1 MLTTWKQSRTS
12 LEYPPTTSDHG
23 GGESSR
29 KKKQS
34 RRSQSDEEAAT
45 SHAAPDAAFGA
56 HFVHLLART
65 SIFHQD
71 RADSTVGGKQHK
83 RRKFNND
90 SRSAITDTE
99 PILCITSP
107 HRVMFMD
114 RGGESGTSSPGGNLI
129 ESKSRNYVARPGA
142 SSRFSL
148 RGGTVGQQ
156 KTDGATDGTFA
167 GIYPPGAQYDPAANL
182 VYAIRNGGA
191 DVAIWTAAPSST
203 LPGPDDD
210 VVDGEGIGDVTNGK
224 QLHGKKHKPQQQ
236 RVIGTSADSLVS
248 VRLRIPDGKNAA
260 TLTPFSIPTSSTKGM
275 APPAAVGA
283 AGCCEDGSIW
293 VAIRFHSNENCGTF
307 QILIVE
313 KLSIDQNEA
322 NGARSGMKSTKRRK
336 AAADVNDER
345 EKNGWRILDSCA
357 AGTMDNSSV
366 LLTIQSVILS
376 RDKAEVAFRSHQVRI
391 NNKDSDEQHA
401 SVHIERFA
409 KQDILQLETSESDV
423 AIKLYADSLLI
434 VHKKKNGRWLFTS
447 VNLSGSDG
455 ELIDST
461 RTFPLPL
468 DQMKCATVFSF
479 GRVGEDIIAVLIK
492 CRGNCPEAF
501 FMSLRVI
508 DFRRKAELSSVSWV
522 EGDVSMIDDTSSI
535 KDSRMTKMLHDK
547 PCRAMIT
554 NELDGSIALL
564 TSSKGGSL
572 VIVSSKV
579 QVSSSTL
586 QSAPMAS
593 TFVSLASA
601 LRLVATTLS
610 PPVEERALT
619 LMAGLN
625 SNLSKA
631 ISSGADVIPY
641 QNVVYDATDIFVASK
656 LLVSSA
662 KQLIEHAKSSARNR
676 LLTNGNSKKV
686 SNASDEANAHSISW
700 KQVYQD
706 CCTLITK
713 IKGEKHNHSKRMVN
727 GIKRSVSTVK
737 TLPVTTYEMPKG
749 FVEMAFK
756 ETAAVLLSLNRATAP
771 ANNQDEFL
779 GVSQEAACVLVDVLQ
794 TNHISARADYGLR
807 SLHREH
813 VFLSILR
820 ACPSVSLTDVG
831 SKTVG
836 KLHVLDAM
844 LKHVLDVPES
854 ALVSILRLLIRNVS
868 VDDVVSYYVN
878 APETSKRGIVL
889 SNRYKAMS
897 DTQEDERNHIGTKL
911 LSEAVL
917 DFTSKVVT
925 YSSCNHSF
933 LTKAMRDS
941 INTSGEVETLLLT
954 LSKLLRV
961 GGAHELH
968 EEVNDSSKQVNLS
981 LGAIQWITAL
991 TDAHMGTILTITNNG
1006 GLVIDRVQRA
1016 VRSAMAQSEFASEL
1030 RKILDLVTTGGDSTS
1045 FEAKYVDQ
1053 NLSPTDTAIMPYT
1066 VERLAF

>member
-1 MLTTWKQSRTS
+1 
-12 LEYPPTTSDHG
+12 
-23 GGESSR
+23 
-29 KKKQS
+29 
-34 RRSQSDEEAAT
+34 
-45 SHAAPDAAFGA
+45 
-56 HFVHLLART
+56 
-65 SIFHQD
+65 
-71 RADSTVGGKQHK
+71 
-83 RRKFNND
+83 
-90 SRSAITDTE
+90 
-99 PILCITSP
+99 
-107 HRVMFMD
+107 MD

-129 ESKSRNYVARPGA
+129 ESKTRNYVARPGT

-148 RGGTVGQQ
+148 RGGAVGRQ
-156 KTDGATDGTFA
+156 KTAGATDGTFA
-167 GIYPPGAQYDPAANL
+167 GVYPPGAQYDTAADL
-182 VYAIRNGGA
+182 IYAIRNGGA

-203 LPGPDDD
+203 LPGPDDYA
-210 VVDGEGIGDVTNGK
+210 VDGEGIGDVTNGK
-224 QLHGKKHKPQQQ
+224 QLHAKKRKPHQQ
-236 RVIGTSADSLVS
+236 RDTVTSADALVS
-248 VRLRIPDGKNAA
+248 VRLRIPGGKNAA
-260 TLTPFSIPTSSTKGM
+260 TLTPFTIPTSSSKGM

-293 VAIRFHSNENCGTF
+293 VAIRFRSNENWGTF

-313 KLSIDQNEA
+313 RSSNDEMEA
-322 NGARSGMKSTKRRK
+322 NGARSDMKSTKRRK
-336 AAADVNDER
+336 AAADVNDEH

-357 AGTMDNSSV
+357 TGTMDNASV
-366 LLTIQSVILS
+366 LLTIQSMMLS
-376 RDKAEVAFRSHQVRI
+376 RDKAEVSFRTHQVRI
-391 NNKDSDEQHA
+391 NNNDNEEQHA

-409 KQDILQLETSESDV
+409 KQNILQLETSESDV

-434 VHKKKNGRWLFTS
+434 VHRKKNGRWMFTS

-455 ELIDST
+455 ALIDST

-468 DQMKCATVFSF
+468 DQMECATVFSF
-479 GRVGEDIIAVLIK
+479 GRVGKDIIAILIK

-501 FMSLRVI
+501 LMSLRVI

-579 QVSSSTL
+579 QLSSSTP

-601 LRLVATTLS
+601 LRLVATSLS
-610 PPVEERALT
+610 PPGEARALT

-625 SNLSKA
+625 SNLSK
-631 ISSGADVIPY
+631 ISSGADVFPN
-641 QNVVYDATDIFVASK
+641 QNVVYDATDIFVASE

-662 KQLIEHAKSSARNR
+662 KQLIKHAESSARNR

-686 SNASDEANAHSISW
+686 SNASDETNAHSISW

-706 CCTLITK
+706 SCTLITK

-727 GIKRSVSTVK
+727 GIKRGVSTVK
-737 TLPVTTYEMPKG
+737 TLPVTTYDIPKG

-756 ETAAVLLSLNRATAP
+756 ETAAVLLSLHGATAP
-771 ANNQDEFL
+771 ANNQSEFR

-820 ACPSVSLTDVG
+820 ACPSVSLTDAG

-854 ALVSILRLLIRNVS
+854 ALVSILRLLIRNAS
-868 VDDVVSYYVN
+868 VDDAVTYYAT

-897 DTQEDERNHIGTKL
+897 DTQEDERNHIGAKL

-961 GGAHELH
+961 GGTRELQ

-981 LGAIQWITAL
+981 LGTIQWITAL

-1006 GLVIDRVQRA
+1006 GLVIDRIQRA

-1030 RKILDLVTTGGDSTS
+1030 RKILDHVITGGDSMN
-1045 FEAKYVDQ
+1045 FEAKYVDH
-1053 NLSPTDTAIMPYT
+1053 NSSPTDTAIMPYT